1 MHKGW
6 YEPALARELS
16 PVAAPDGLWERIQN
30 PRPRV
35 QRNVKPTFL
44 RACAT
49 LACIAM
55 VLSVVLLRPSRQEI
69 RSANPAEVQAW
80 IRTKA
85 GVDIPL
91 RSHLPA
97 EIRLTGARMVNG
109 RAEIA
114 YLVSGRACRA
124 TRQPSPSKHAF
135 ALSCTNPSDLKL
147 ACALC
152 HIG

>member
-1 MHKGW
+1 MHKAW

-16 PVAAPDGLWERIQN
+16 PVPAPEGLWERIQN
-30 PRPRV
+30 PKPRV
-35 QRNVKPTFL
+35 RPNVNTTFL

-49 LACIAM
+49 LACIAI
-55 VLSVVLLRPSRQEI
+55 VLSAVWLRPSRQEI

-80 IRTKA
+80 IRAKA
-85 GVDIPL
+85 GVDVPL

-97 EIRLTGARMVNG
+97 ELRLIGARLVNG

-124 TRQPSPSKHAF
+124 TRQPSPAKHAF
-135 ALSCTNPSDLKL
+135 ALSCTNPDDLKV